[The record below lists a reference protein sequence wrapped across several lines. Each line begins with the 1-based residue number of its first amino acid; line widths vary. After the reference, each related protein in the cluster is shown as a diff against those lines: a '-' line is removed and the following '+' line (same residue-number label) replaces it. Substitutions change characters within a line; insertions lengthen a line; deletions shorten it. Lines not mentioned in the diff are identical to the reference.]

1 MTTLRK
7 DLLASGVIV
16 SEGDKL
22 AFAQDY
28 VFGSPSTSAGVI
40 MGRTANGRDTW
51 KTEDGRTLKQ
61 VQIAAT

>member
-1 MTTLRK
+1 MATLRK
-7 DLLASGVIV
+7 DLIASGVIV
-16 SEGDKL
+16 PQGDAL
-22 AFAQDY
+22 VFAQDY

-61 VQIAAT
+61 VQAAT